1 MKKYYLQPI
10 GGGFYL
16 MDPAAK
22 SFILAR
28 AEAEAAGIK
37 IVVNSADRTRKEQEK
52 LVEKYGL
59 WDAVTNP
66 TGAAAPGTSNHERG
80 KAIDI
85 SVLSG
90 DKKKFEQIMNR
101 HGFRRTVPGEA
112 WHWDYT
118 YVPKGGVT

>member
-1 MKKYYLQPI
+1 MSKQNLQPI
-10 GGGFYL
+10 GDGFFL
-16 MDPAAK
+16 ADLPAK

-37 IVVNSADRTRKEQEK
+37 IVINSANRPRKEQEE
-52 LVEKYGL
+52 LVAKYGL
-59 WDAVTNP
+59 WDAVKNP

-85 SVLSG
+85 TVIYGSNA
-90 DKKKFEQIMNR
+90 KFEAIMNR
-101 HGFRRTVPGEA
+101 HGFRRTVPAES

-118 YVPKGGVT
+118 YVPKGGK